1 MPCLQDEVSRM
12 HLNMILAS
20 IGSKVL
26 RMKQKGHDVDCT
38 LIYICVRVEA

>member
-1 MPCLQDEVSRM
+1 M

-26 RMKQKGHDVDCT
+26 RLDRTGHDVDCM